1 MVEPNLDRDPYPWL
15 IWYIWKA
22 RNGKLFRRIDCDPL
36 ELVHYAESECQAWF
50 NANEMVPSNPQD
62 HNIREPQ
69 VLSLGNICMI
79 DGSWTSTYSTVQRV
93 WMDLDGQLGEG
104 STYGDTELYSAR
116 VYLASRS

>member
-22 RNGKLFRRIDCDPL
+22 INGKLFRRIDCYPL
-36 ELVHYAESECQAWF
+36 ELVHYAESECQVWF
-50 NANEMVPSNPQD
+50 NANEMVSSNPQD
-62 HNIREPQ
+62 HSIREPQ

-93 WMDLDGQLGEG
+93 WMDLDRQLGEG